1 MSQQQPQPDSV
12 ADGSPPATQQPSSN
26 CFAAVIENRAKEVG
40 VAVLDLNSLT
50 LHLTQFIEAGR
61 SYTTTQLLLDAHQPR
76 QLVVVGS
83 LHHEVA
89 GAAGVNQVT
98 AAAWE
103 QVHLAR
109 SAFDDTKGILAV
121 QELTG
126 WNDMGASSG
135 VAGVGGAAAN
145 NAPAGAAGR
154 VLAKSHYLAF
164 GAAGALLQHVRT
176 HLGLA
181 MAPRALQVSSY
192 VVNNQMSVAYMRVL
206 HSCLQE
212 RQHGSKL
219 ATLYNMHLSG
229 LQEAG

>member
-1 MSQQQPQPDSV
+1 LS
-12 ADGSPPATQQPSSN
+12 T
-26 CFAAVIENRAKEVG
+26 
-40 VAVLDLNSLT
+40 LT

-61 SYTTTQLLLDAHQPR
+61 SYTTTQLLLDAFQPR

-126 WNDMGASSG
+126 WNDMGNGGNSGAAG
-135 VAGVGGAAAN
+135 VAGSGS
-145 NAPAGAAGR
+145 APSGAAGR

-164 GAAGALLQHVRT
+164 GAAGALLQHVRL

-181 MAPRALQVSSY
+181 VAPRALQVTYMCRWQSAPRHALRMLLQVAGHATQQCQHVALSSICCA
-192 VVNNQMSVAYMRVL
+192 NNVL
-206 HSCLQE
+206 CCITTAVCTVQPLE
-212 RQHGSKL
+212 
-219 ATLYNMHLSG
+219 TC
-229 LQEAG
+229 

>member
-1 MSQQQPQPDSV
+1 MSQQHSHLPNAVPDVVGPS
-12 ADGSPPATQQPSSN
+12 SQQPSSN
-26 CFAAVIENRAKEVG
+26 CYAAVIENRAKEVG
-40 VAVLDLNSLT
+40 VAVLDLSSLT

-76 QLVVVGS
+76 QLAVVGS

-126 WNDMGASSG
+126 WNDSG
-135 VAGVGGAAAN
+135 GGLAGAAAG

-154 VLAKSHYLAF
+154 ALAKSHYLAF

-176 HLGLA
+176 HLRLA
-181 MAPRALQVSSY
+181 MAPRALQVSSC
-192 VVNNQMSVAYMRVL
+192 VAK
-206 HSCLQE
+206 S
-212 RQHGSKL
+212 
-219 ATLYNMHLSG
+219 
-229 LQEAG
+229 